1 MLGAKRGGT
10 NGAAF
15 CGVLCPE
22 PRQNRPRRKNG
33 TGSSVVEVL
42 QSARARCSASTSSVR
57 FDRLRP
63 RRWRDSVV
71 AQTGTSS
78 ERHARNGVVASNRVR
93 RREGRKGVRRISIPE
108 LLRYVGRPG
117 FKRGFAAART
127 FVGRRVVVAVAAVA
141 LLALPPGATGDAP
154 LVSLSVYGTLG
165 QNGWYVS
172 NVTLNWSFS
181 GPVHSST
188 GCSNTTLTADTPGT
202 TFTCTATSLDRST
215 TMSLSK
221 TIKLD
226 KTPPTLS
233 KLAVRAGTRR
243 LDLSWVASSDTQL
256 VQVLRKSNARG
267 GKSGLVY
274 SGTRASFRDTR
285 VQIGTRYRYT
295 VTAIDQ
301 AGNRAAKT
309 LTVSVRTLFAPM
321 PSERVSRAPVLRWT
335 PVKGA
340 QYYNVQL
347 VRGKK
352 ILSAWPAT
360 THFQVPRSWVYH
372 GHRYRLHRGA
382 YRWYVWPGIGSRSA
396 NRYGRML
403 GGNSFVFSPA

>member
-1 MLGAKRGGT
+1 M
-10 NGAAF
+10 
-15 CGVLCPE
+15 
-22 PRQNRPRRKNG
+22 
-33 TGSSVVEVL
+33 
-42 QSARARCSASTSSVR
+42 
-57 FDRLRP
+57 
-63 RRWRDSVV
+63 
-71 AQTGTSS
+71 
-78 ERHARNGVVASNRVR
+78 
-93 RREGRKGVRRISIPE
+93 
-108 LLRYVGRPG
+108 
-117 FKRGFAAART
+117 
-127 FVGRRVVVAVAAVA
+127 
-141 LLALPPGATGDAP
+141 LALAPGATGDVP
-154 LVSLSVYGTLG
+154 LINLSVYGTLG

-243 LDLSWVASSDTQL
+243 LDLSWVTSSDTQL
-256 VQVLRKSNARG
+256 VQVMRTSNARG

-285 VQIGTRYRYT
+285 VKLGTRYRYT

-309 LTVSVRTLFAPM
+309 LTVAARTLFAPM
-321 PSERVSRAPVLRWT
+321 PGERVSRAPVLRWT
-335 PVKGA
+335 PVKRA

-382 YRWYVWPGIGSRSA
+382 YRWYVWPGLGTRSA
-396 NRYGRML
+396 NRYGGML
-403 GGNSFVFSPA
+403 GGSSFVFSPA

>member
-1 MLGAKRGGT
+1 M
-10 NGAAF
+10 
-15 CGVLCPE
+15 
-22 PRQNRPRRKNG
+22 
-33 TGSSVVEVL
+33 
-42 QSARARCSASTSSVR
+42 
-57 FDRLRP
+57 
-63 RRWRDSVV
+63 
-71 AQTGTSS
+71 
-78 ERHARNGVVASNRVR
+78 
-93 RREGRKGVRRISIPE
+93 RRIPIPE
-108 LLRYVGRPG
+108 LLRYVGRTG
-117 FKRGFAAART
+117 CKHGFAAART
-127 FVGRRVVVAVAAVA
+127 LVGRRVVVAVAAVA
-141 LLALPPGATGDAP
+141 LLALAPGATGDTP
-154 LVSLSVYGTLG
+154 LVNLSVYGTLG

-188 GCSNTTLTADTPGT
+188 GCSNTTLTTDTPGT

-226 KTPPTLS
+226 KAPPTLS

-243 LDLSWVASSDTQL
+243 LDLSWVASSDTEV
-256 VQVLRKSNARG
+256 VQVVRTSSARG
-267 GKSGLVY
+267 SKASLVY
-274 SGTRASFRDTR
+274 SGTRARFRDNR
-285 VQIGTRYRYT
+285 VKVGTRYRYT

-301 AGNRAAKT
+301 AGNRAVKSLAA
-309 LTVSVRTLFAPM
+309 SARTLFAPM
-321 PSERVSRAPVLRWT
+321 PSERISRAPVLRWT

-360 THFQVPRSWVYH
+360 THFQVPRSWVYR

-382 YRWYVWPGIGSRSA
+382 YRWYVWPGVGSRSA
-396 NRYGRML
+396 SRYGSML
-403 GGNSFVFSPA
+403 GGSSFVFSPG

>member
-1 MLGAKRGGT
+1 MGD
-10 NGAAF
+10 
-15 CGVLCPE
+15 
-22 PRQNRPRRKNG
+22 
-33 TGSSVVEVL
+33 
-42 QSARARCSASTSSVR
+42 RAG
-57 FDRLRP
+57 L
-63 RRWRDSVV
+63 
-71 AQTGTSS
+71 
-78 ERHARNGVVASNRVR
+78 
-93 RREGRKGVRRISIPE
+93 
-108 LLRYVGRPG
+108 
-117 FKRGFAAART
+117 KRGFATART

-141 LLALPPGATGDAP
+141 MLALAPGATGDPP

-172 NVTLNWSFS
+172 SVTLDWSFS
-181 GPVHSST
+181 GPLYSST

-226 KTPPTLS
+226 KMPPTLS
-233 KLAVRAGTRR
+233 KLAVRAGSRR

-256 VQVLRKSNARG
+256 VQVMRTSNASG

-285 VQIGTRYRYT
+285 VKVGTRYRYT

-309 LTVSVRTLFAPM
+309 LAVAAPGTLFAPM
-321 PSERVSRAPVLRWT
+321 PGERVSRAPVLRWT

-352 ILSAWPAT
+352 ILSAWPTT

-372 GHRYRLHRGA
+372 GQRYRLHRGK
-382 YRWYVWPGIGSRSA
+382 YRWYVWPGLGTLSA
-396 NRYGRML
+396 NRYGGML
-403 GGNSFVFSPA
+403 GGSSFVFSPA

>member
-1 MLGAKRGGT
+1 MGD
-10 NGAAF
+10 
-15 CGVLCPE
+15 
-22 PRQNRPRRKNG
+22 
-33 TGSSVVEVL
+33 
-42 QSARARCSASTSSVR
+42 RAG
-57 FDRLRP
+57 L
-63 RRWRDSVV
+63 
-71 AQTGTSS
+71 
-78 ERHARNGVVASNRVR
+78 
-93 RREGRKGVRRISIPE
+93 
-108 LLRYVGRPG
+108 
-117 FKRGFAAART
+117 KRGFATART
-127 FVGRRVVVAVAAVA
+127 FVGRRVVVAVAAA
-141 LLALPPGATGDAP
+141 ATLALAPGATGDPP

-172 NVTLNWSFS
+172 SVTLDWSFS
-181 GPVHSST
+181 GPLYSST

-226 KTPPTLS
+226 KKPPTLS
-233 KLAVRAGTRR
+233 KLAVRAGSRR

-256 VQVLRKSNARG
+256 VQVMRTSNASG

-285 VQIGTRYRYT
+285 VKVGTRYRYT

-309 LTVSVRTLFAPM
+309 LAVAAPGTLFAPM
-321 PSERVSRAPVLRWT
+321 PGERVSRAPVLRWT
-335 PVKGA
+335 PVKRA

-352 ILSAWPAT
+352 ILSAWPTT

-372 GHRYRLHRGA
+372 GHHYRLHRGT
-382 YRWYVWPGIGSRSA
+382 YRWYVWPGLGTLSA
-396 NRYGRML
+396 NRYGGML
-403 GGNSFVFSPA
+403 GGSSFVFSPA

>member
-1 MLGAKRGGT
+1 
-10 NGAAF
+10 
-15 CGVLCPE
+15 
-22 PRQNRPRRKNG
+22 
-33 TGSSVVEVL
+33 
-42 QSARARCSASTSSVR
+42 
-57 FDRLRP
+57 
-63 RRWRDSVV
+63 
-71 AQTGTSS
+71 
-78 ERHARNGVVASNRVR
+78 
-93 RREGRKGVRRISIPE
+93 
-108 LLRYVGRPG
+108 
-117 FKRGFAAART
+117 
-127 FVGRRVVVAVAAVA
+127 
-141 LLALPPGATGDAP
+141 
-154 LVSLSVYGTLG
+154 
-165 QNGWYVS
+165 
-172 NVTLNWSFS
+172 
-181 GPVHSST
+181 
-188 GCSNTTLTADTPGT
+188 
-202 TFTCTATSLDRST
+202 
-215 TMSLSK
+215 MSLSK

-233 KLAVRAGTRR
+233 KLAVRAGPRR

-274 SGTRASFRDTR
+274 SGTRASYRDTR
-285 VQIGTRYRYT
+285 VKVGTRYRYT

-309 LTVSVRTLFAPM
+309 LTFSARTLFAPM

-360 THFQVPRSWVYH
+360 AHFQVPRSWVYR

-382 YRWYVWPGIGSRSA
+382 YRWYVWPGVGSRSA
-396 NRYGRML
+396 NRYGSML

>member
-1 MLGAKRGGT
+1 MGD
-10 NGAAF
+10 
-15 CGVLCPE
+15 
-22 PRQNRPRRKNG
+22 
-33 TGSSVVEVL
+33 
-42 QSARARCSASTSSVR
+42 RAG
-57 FDRLRP
+57 L
-63 RRWRDSVV
+63 
-71 AQTGTSS
+71 
-78 ERHARNGVVASNRVR
+78 
-93 RREGRKGVRRISIPE
+93 
-108 LLRYVGRPG
+108 
-117 FKRGFAAART
+117 KRGFATART
-127 FVGRRVVVAVAAVA
+127 FVGRRVVVAVAAA
-141 LLALPPGATGDAP
+141 AMLALAPGATGDPP

-172 NVTLNWSFS
+172 SVTLDWSFS
-181 GPVHSST
+181 GPLYSST

-226 KTPPTLS
+226 KMPPTLS
-233 KLAVRAGTRR
+233 KLAVRAGSRR

-256 VQVLRKSNARG
+256 VQVMRTSNASG

-285 VQIGTRYRYT
+285 VKVGTRYRYT

-309 LTVSVRTLFAPM
+309 LAVAAPGTLFAPM
-321 PSERVSRAPVLRWT
+321 PGERVSRAPVLRWT
-335 PVKGA
+335 PVKRA

-352 ILSAWPAT
+352 ILSAWPTT

-372 GHRYRLHRGA
+372 GHHYRLHRGT
-382 YRWYVWPGIGSRSA
+382 YRWYVWPGLGTLSA
-396 NRYGRML
+396 NRYGGML
-403 GGNSFVFSPA
+403 GGSSFVFSPA

>member
-1 MLGAKRGGT
+1 M
-10 NGAAF
+10 
-15 CGVLCPE
+15 
-22 PRQNRPRRKNG
+22 
-33 TGSSVVEVL
+33 
-42 QSARARCSASTSSVR
+42 
-57 FDRLRP
+57 
-63 RRWRDSVV
+63 
-71 AQTGTSS
+71 
-78 ERHARNGVVASNRVR
+78 
-93 RREGRKGVRRISIPE
+93 
-108 LLRYVGRPG
+108 
-117 FKRGFAAART
+117 KRGFATART
-127 FVGRRVVVAVAAVA
+127 FVGRRVVVAVAAA
-141 LLALPPGATGDAP
+141 AMLALAPGATGDPP

-172 NVTLNWSFS
+172 SVTLDWSFS
-181 GPVHSST
+181 GPLYSST

-226 KTPPTLS
+226 KMPPTLS
-233 KLAVRAGTRR
+233 KLAVRAGSRR

-256 VQVLRKSNARG
+256 VQVMRTSNASG

-285 VQIGTRYRYT
+285 VKVGTRYRYT

-309 LTVSVRTLFAPM
+309 LAVAAPGTLFAPM
-321 PSERVSRAPVLRWT
+321 PGERVSRAPVLRWT
-335 PVKGA
+335 PVKRA

-352 ILSAWPAT
+352 IFSAWPTT

-372 GHRYRLHRGA
+372 GHHYRLHRGT
-382 YRWYVWPGIGSRSA
+382 YRWYVWPGLGTLSA
-396 NRYGRML
+396 NRYGGML
-403 GGNSFVFSPA
+403 GGSSFVFSPP

>member
-1 MLGAKRGGT
+1 M
-10 NGAAF
+10 
-15 CGVLCPE
+15 
-22 PRQNRPRRKNG
+22 
-33 TGSSVVEVL
+33 
-42 QSARARCSASTSSVR
+42 
-57 FDRLRP
+57 
-63 RRWRDSVV
+63 
-71 AQTGTSS
+71 
-78 ERHARNGVVASNRVR
+78 
-93 RREGRKGVRRISIPE
+93 
-108 LLRYVGRPG
+108 
-117 FKRGFAAART
+117 
-127 FVGRRVVVAVAAVA
+127 
-141 LLALPPGATGDAP
+141 LALAPGATGDGP
-154 LVSLSVYGTLG
+154 LVNLSVYGTLG

-181 GPVHSST
+181 GPLYSST

-215 TMSLSK
+215 TMSISK

-233 KLAVRAGTRR
+233 KLAVRAGSRR

-256 VQVLRKSNARG
+256 VQVMRTSAARG

-285 VQIGTRYRYT
+285 VKLGTRYRYT

-309 LTVSVRTLFAPM
+309 LTVAAPGTLFAPM
-321 PSERVSRAPVLRWT
+321 PGERVSRAPVLRWT
-335 PVKGA
+335 PVKRA

-360 THFQVPRSWVYH
+360 THFQVPRSWIYH
-372 GHRYRLHRGA
+372 GDRYRLHRGA
-382 YRWYVWPGIGSRSA
+382 YRWYVWPGFGTLSA
-396 NRYGRML
+396 NRYGGVL
-403 GGNSFVFSPA
+403 GGSSFVFSPA

>member
-1 MLGAKRGGT
+1 M
-10 NGAAF
+10 
-15 CGVLCPE
+15 
-22 PRQNRPRRKNG
+22 
-33 TGSSVVEVL
+33 
-42 QSARARCSASTSSVR
+42 
-57 FDRLRP
+57 
-63 RRWRDSVV
+63 
-71 AQTGTSS
+71 
-78 ERHARNGVVASNRVR
+78 
-93 RREGRKGVRRISIPE
+93 
-108 LLRYVGRPG
+108 
-117 FKRGFAAART
+117 KRGFATART
-127 FVGRRVVVAVAAVA
+127 FVGRRVVVAVAAA
-141 LLALPPGATGDAP
+141 AMLALAPGATGDPP

-172 NVTLNWSFS
+172 SVTLDWSFS
-181 GPVHSST
+181 GPLYSST

-226 KTPPTLS
+226 KMPPTLS
-233 KLAVRAGTRR
+233 KLAVRAGSRR

-256 VQVLRKSNARG
+256 VQVMRTSNASG

-285 VQIGTRYRYT
+285 VKVGTRYRYT

-309 LTVSVRTLFAPM
+309 LAVAAPGTLFAPM
-321 PSERVSRAPVLRWT
+321 PGERVSRAPVLRWT
-335 PVKGA
+335 PVKRA

-352 ILSAWPAT
+352 IFSAWPTT

-372 GHRYRLHRGA
+372 GHHYRLHRGT
-382 YRWYVWPGIGSRSA
+382 YRWYVWPGLGTLSA
-396 NRYGRML
+396 NRYGGML
-403 GGNSFVFSPA
+403 GGSSFVFSPA

>member
-1 MLGAKRGGT
+1 MGD
-10 NGAAF
+10 
-15 CGVLCPE
+15 
-22 PRQNRPRRKNG
+22 
-33 TGSSVVEVL
+33 
-42 QSARARCSASTSSVR
+42 RAG
-57 FDRLRP
+57 L
-63 RRWRDSVV
+63 
-71 AQTGTSS
+71 
-78 ERHARNGVVASNRVR
+78 
-93 RREGRKGVRRISIPE
+93 
-108 LLRYVGRPG
+108 
-117 FKRGFAAART
+117 KRGFATART
-127 FVGRRVVVAVAAVA
+127 FVGRRVVVAVAAA
-141 LLALPPGATGDAP
+141 AMLALAPGATGDPP

-172 NVTLNWSFS
+172 SVTLDWSFS
-181 GPVHSST
+181 GPLYSST

-226 KTPPTLS
+226 KMPPTLS
-233 KLAVRAGTRR
+233 KLAVRAGSRR

-256 VQVLRKSNARG
+256 VQVMRTSNASG

-285 VQIGTRYRYT
+285 VKVGTRYRYT

-309 LTVSVRTLFAPM
+309 LAVAAPGTLFAPM
-321 PSERVSRAPVLRWT
+321 PGERVSRAPVLRWT
-335 PVKGA
+335 PVKRA

-352 ILSAWPAT
+352 IFSAWPTT

-372 GHRYRLHRGA
+372 GHHYRLHRGT
-382 YRWYVWPGIGSRSA
+382 YRWYVWPGLGTLSA
-396 NRYGRML
+396 NRYGGML
-403 GGNSFVFSPA
+403 GGSSFVFSPA

>member
-1 MLGAKRGGT
+1 M
-10 NGAAF
+10 
-15 CGVLCPE
+15 
-22 PRQNRPRRKNG
+22 
-33 TGSSVVEVL
+33 
-42 QSARARCSASTSSVR
+42 
-57 FDRLRP
+57 
-63 RRWRDSVV
+63 
-71 AQTGTSS
+71 
-78 ERHARNGVVASNRVR
+78 
-93 RREGRKGVRRISIPE
+93 RRIPIPE
-108 LLRYVGRPG
+108 LPRHGDRARL
-117 FKRGFAAART
+117 KRVFATART

-141 LLALPPGATGDAP
+141 VLALAPGATGDVP
-154 LVSLSVYGTLG
+154 LINLSVYGTLG

-172 NVTLNWSFS
+172 GVTLNWSFS
-181 GPVHSST
+181 GPVYSST

-226 KTPPTLS
+226 TTPPTLS
-233 KLAVRAGTRR
+233 KLAVRAGSRR

-256 VQVLRKSNARG
+256 VQVMRTSNARG

-285 VQIGTRYRYT
+285 VTVGTRYRYT

-309 LTVSVRTLFAPM
+309 LTVAARTLFAPM
-321 PSERVSRAPVLRWT
+321 PGEGVSRAPVLRWT
-335 PVKGA
+335 PIKRA

-352 ILSAWPAT
+352 ILSAWPTT
-360 THFQVPRSWVYH
+360 THYRVPRTSWT
-372 GHRYRLHRGA
+372 L
-382 YRWYVWPGIGSRSA
+382 
-396 NRYGRML
+396 
-403 GGNSFVFSPA
+403 

>member
-1 MLGAKRGGT
+1 
-10 NGAAF
+10 
-15 CGVLCPE
+15 
-22 PRQNRPRRKNG
+22 
-33 TGSSVVEVL
+33 
-42 QSARARCSASTSSVR
+42 
-57 FDRLRP
+57 
-63 RRWRDSVV
+63 
-71 AQTGTSS
+71 
-78 ERHARNGVVASNRVR
+78 
-93 RREGRKGVRRISIPE
+93 
-108 LLRYVGRPG
+108 
-117 FKRGFAAART
+117 
-127 FVGRRVVVAVAAVA
+127 
-141 LLALPPGATGDAP
+141 
-154 LVSLSVYGTLG
+154 
-165 QNGWYVS
+165 
-172 NVTLNWSFS
+172 
-181 GPVHSST
+181 
-188 GCSNTTLTADTPGT
+188 
-202 TFTCTATSLDRST
+202 
-215 TMSLSK
+215 MSLST

-233 KLAVRAGTRR
+233 KLAVRPGARR

-256 VQVLRKSNARG
+256 VQVMRKSNARG

-285 VQIGTRYRYT
+285 VKVGTRYRYT

-301 AGNRAAKT
+301 AGNRAART

>member
-1 MLGAKRGGT
+1 MGD
-10 NGAAF
+10 
-15 CGVLCPE
+15 
-22 PRQNRPRRKNG
+22 
-33 TGSSVVEVL
+33 
-42 QSARARCSASTSSVR
+42 RAG
-57 FDRLRP
+57 L
-63 RRWRDSVV
+63 
-71 AQTGTSS
+71 
-78 ERHARNGVVASNRVR
+78 
-93 RREGRKGVRRISIPE
+93 
-108 LLRYVGRPG
+108 
-117 FKRGFAAART
+117 KRGFATART
-127 FVGRRVVVAVAAVA
+127 FVGRRVVVAVAAA
-141 LLALPPGATGDAP
+141 AMLALAPGATGDPP

-172 NVTLNWSFS
+172 SVTLDWSFS
-181 GPVHSST
+181 GPLYSST

-226 KTPPTLS
+226 KMPPTLS
-233 KLAVRAGTRR
+233 KLAVRAGSRR

-256 VQVLRKSNARG
+256 VQVMRTSNASG

-285 VQIGTRYRYT
+285 VKVGTRYRYT

-309 LTVSVRTLFAPM
+309 LAVAAPGTLFAPM
-321 PSERVSRAPVLRWT
+321 PGERVSRAPVLRWT

-352 ILSAWPAT
+352 ILSAWPTT

-372 GHRYRLHRGA
+372 GHRYRLHRGK
-382 YRWYVWPGIGSRSA
+382 YRWYVWPGLGTLSA
-396 NRYGRML
+396 NRYGGML
-403 GGNSFVFSPA
+403 GGSSFVFSPA

>member
-1 MLGAKRGGT
+1 MGD
-10 NGAAF
+10 
-15 CGVLCPE
+15 
-22 PRQNRPRRKNG
+22 
-33 TGSSVVEVL
+33 
-42 QSARARCSASTSSVR
+42 RAG
-57 FDRLRP
+57 L
-63 RRWRDSVV
+63 
-71 AQTGTSS
+71 
-78 ERHARNGVVASNRVR
+78 
-93 RREGRKGVRRISIPE
+93 
-108 LLRYVGRPG
+108 
-117 FKRGFAAART
+117 KRGFATART
-127 FVGRRVVVAVAAVA
+127 FVGRRVVVAVAAA
-141 LLALPPGATGDAP
+141 AMLALAPGATGDPP
-154 LVSLSVYGTLG
+154 LVNLSVYGTLG

-172 NVTLNWSFS
+172 SVTLDWSFS
-181 GPVHSST
+181 GPLYSST

-226 KTPPTLS
+226 KMPPTLS
-233 KLAVRAGTRR
+233 KLAVRAGSRR

-256 VQVLRKSNARG
+256 VQVMRTSNAGG

-285 VQIGTRYRYT
+285 VKVGTRYRYT

-309 LTVSVRTLFAPM
+309 LAVAAPGTLFAPM
-321 PSERVSRAPVLRWT
+321 PGERVSRAPVLRWT
-335 PVKGA
+335 PVKRA

-352 ILSAWPAT
+352 ILSAWPTT

-372 GHRYRLHRGA
+372 GHHYRLHRGT
-382 YRWYVWPGIGSRSA
+382 YRWYVWPGLGTLSA
-396 NRYGRML
+396 NRYGGML
-403 GGNSFVFSPA
+403 GGSSFVFSPA

>member
-1 MLGAKRGGT
+1 M
-10 NGAAF
+10 
-15 CGVLCPE
+15 
-22 PRQNRPRRKNG
+22 
-33 TGSSVVEVL
+33 
-42 QSARARCSASTSSVR
+42 
-57 FDRLRP
+57 
-63 RRWRDSVV
+63 
-71 AQTGTSS
+71 
-78 ERHARNGVVASNRVR
+78 
-93 RREGRKGVRRISIPE
+93 RRIPIPE
-108 LLRYVGRPG
+108 LLRNVGRPG

-141 LLALPPGATGDAP
+141 LLALAPGATAGDAP
-154 LVSLSVYGTLG
+154 LVNLSVYGTLG

-243 LDLSWVASSDTQL
+243 LDLSWVASSDTQV
-256 VQVLRKSNARG
+256 VQVLRASNARG

-285 VQIGTRYRYT
+285 VKVGARYRYT

-301 AGNRAAKT
+301 AGNRTAKT
-309 LTVSVRTLFAPM
+309 LAVSVRTLFEPM

-360 THFQVPRSWVYH
+360 SHFQVPRSWVYG

-403 GGNSFVFSPA
+403 GGNSFVFSPG

>member
-1 MLGAKRGGT
+1 MGD
-10 NGAAF
+10 
-15 CGVLCPE
+15 
-22 PRQNRPRRKNG
+22 
-33 TGSSVVEVL
+33 
-42 QSARARCSASTSSVR
+42 RAG
-57 FDRLRP
+57 L
-63 RRWRDSVV
+63 
-71 AQTGTSS
+71 
-78 ERHARNGVVASNRVR
+78 
-93 RREGRKGVRRISIPE
+93 
-108 LLRYVGRPG
+108 
-117 FKRGFAAART
+117 KRGFATART
-127 FVGRRVVVAVAAVA
+127 FVGRRVVVAVAAA
-141 LLALPPGATGDAP
+141 AMLALAPGATGDPP

-172 NVTLNWSFS
+172 SVTLDWSFS
-181 GPVHSST
+181 GPLYSST

-226 KTPPTLS
+226 KMPPTLS
-233 KLAVRAGTRR
+233 KLAVRAGSRR

-256 VQVLRKSNARG
+256 VQVMRTSNASG

-285 VQIGTRYRYT
+285 VKVGTRYRYT

-309 LTVSVRTLFAPM
+309 LAVAAPGTLFAPM
-321 PSERVSRAPVLRWT
+321 PGERVSRAPVLRWT

-352 ILSAWPAT
+352 ILSAWPTT

-372 GHRYRLHRGA
+372 GQRYRLHRGK
-382 YRWYVWPGIGSRSA
+382 YRWYVWPGLGTLSA
-396 NRYGRML
+396 NRYGGML
-403 GGNSFVFSPA
+403 GGSSFVFSPA

>member
-1 MLGAKRGGT
+1 M
-10 NGAAF
+10 
-15 CGVLCPE
+15 
-22 PRQNRPRRKNG
+22 
-33 TGSSVVEVL
+33 
-42 QSARARCSASTSSVR
+42 
-57 FDRLRP
+57 
-63 RRWRDSVV
+63 
-71 AQTGTSS
+71 
-78 ERHARNGVVASNRVR
+78 
-93 RREGRKGVRRISIPE
+93 RRIPIPE
-108 LLRYVGRPG
+108 LPRYVARAG

-127 FVGRRVVVAVAAVA
+127 FVGGRVVVAVAAVA
-141 LLALPPGATGDAP
+141 MLALAPGATGDVP
-154 LVSLSVYGTLG
+154 LVNLSVYGTLG

-181 GPVHSST
+181 GPLYSST

-233 KLAVRAGTRR
+233 KLAVRAGSRR

-256 VQVLRKSNARG
+256 VQVMRTSNARG

-285 VQIGTRYRYT
+285 VKVGTRYRYT

-309 LTVSVRTLFAPM
+309 LTVAAPGTLFAPM
-321 PSERVSRAPVLRWT
+321 PGERVSRAPVLRWT
-335 PVKGA
+335 PVKRA

-382 YRWYVWPGIGSRSA
+382 YRWYVWPGFGTLSA
-396 NRYGRML
+396 NRYGGVL
-403 GGNSFVFSPA
+403 GGSSFVFSPA

>member
-1 MLGAKRGGT
+1 M
-10 NGAAF
+10 
-15 CGVLCPE
+15 
-22 PRQNRPRRKNG
+22 
-33 TGSSVVEVL
+33 
-42 QSARARCSASTSSVR
+42 
-57 FDRLRP
+57 
-63 RRWRDSVV
+63 
-71 AQTGTSS
+71 
-78 ERHARNGVVASNRVR
+78 
-93 RREGRKGVRRISIPE
+93 RRIPIPE
-108 LLRYVGRPG
+108 LLRYLDRRG
-117 FKRGFAAART
+117 FKRGSAAART

-141 LLALPPGATGDAP
+141 LLALAPGAAGDAP
-154 LVSLSVYGTLG
+154 LVNLSVYGTLG

-233 KLAVRAGTRR
+233 KLAVRPGARR
-243 LDLSWVASSDTQL
+243 LDLSWVASSDMQL
-256 VQVLRKSNARG
+256 VQVMRKSNARG

-274 SGTRASFRDTR
+274 SGTRASFRDTQ
-285 VQIGTRYRYT
+285 VKVGTRYRYT

-360 THFQVPRSWVYH
+360 TRFQVPRSWVYH